1 MKANKTKSQPLTI
14 TDLQD
19 YVGIDKIVIY
29 YPLDTD
35 WNDGSSPYLKKHRL
49 IHLPNGGTTL
59 IGQGL
64 FPTDIGGDIHL
75 TISNSGQS
83 ARVDFNP
90 SRWADKAGHTLC
102 HTSRIRESIIWAMEQ
117 VIDTCRPIWSIDPNT
132 GLTLDS
138 PLWPKDWESRVKFS
152 EVHITRDFFVPDK
165 AFSVKSLLCIEK
177 KQYPAD
183 AVFRRRGKT
192 QTITWGARTRAR
204 MSFYDKTDKHKL
216 EPGWFRF
223 EVQAHSSVL
232 NTFDLSHLSDWNDLK
247 PLAILL
253 NKWEQSRFGES
264 FLIGSGLNDLL
275 TKLKQD
281 FAPRQVAAIIGN
293 AYLLSRGMDSGMASR
308 HLKVDGKYLQ
318 SIGFNYGTDL
328 ESVGDKAVYLSIESG
343 RLTYK

>member
-1 MKANKTKSQPLTI
+1 MKANKAKSQPLTI

-35 WNDGSSPYLKKHRL
+35 WNDGSSPHLKKHRL
-49 IHLPNGGTTL
+49 IHLPNGGMTL
-59 IGQGL
+59 VGQGL

-90 SRWADKAGHTLC
+90 SRWANKAGYTLC
-102 HTSRIRESIIWAMEQ
+102 PTAKIKESIIWAMEQ
-117 VIDTCRPIWSIDPNT
+117 LINTCRPIWSIDLNT

-138 PLWPKDWESRVKFS
+138 SLWPKDWESRVKFS
-152 EVHITRDFFVPDK
+152 EVHITRDFFVIDE

-177 KQYPAD
+177 KQYPTD
-183 AVFRRRGKT
+183 SVFRRRGKT

-204 MSFYDKTDKHKL
+204 MSFYDKSDKHKL
-216 EPGWFRF
+216 EPGWYRF
-223 EVQAHSSVL
+223 EVQAHSSAL
-232 NTFDLSHLSDWNDLK
+232 KAFDLSHLIDWNDEK

-253 NKWEQSRFGES
+253 DKWEQSRFGEI
-264 FLIGSGLNDLL
+264 FLIGSGFSELL
-275 TKLKQD
+275 VKLKHD
-281 FAPRQVAAIIGN
+281 LAPRQVASIIGN
-293 AYLLSRGMDSGMASR
+293 AYLQSKGMDSGMDSR
-308 HLKVDGKYLQ
+308 HLKADGGYLN
-318 SIGFNYGTDL
+318 SIGFKFGMDL
-328 ESVGDKAVYLSIESG
+328 DSLGDKAAYLCIESG